1 VIPARKFGGAQQA
14 VGGLRQSNAQRI
26 NTGDQLFVEFL
37 AKLADDMINS
47 VDASVRIPKR
57 LSLCVV

>member
-1 VIPARKFGGAQQA
+1 MPARKFGGAQQA
-14 VGGLRQSNAQRI
+14 VGGFAATNAQRI

-37 AKLADDMINS
+37 AKLADDVINS
-47 VDASVRIPKR
+47 VDANVKVFKR